1 MLRLIIADD
10 HPAVLQAI
18 GQLLQEEFPTAN
30 IEEARD
36 TKTLLEKALSQPCD
50 LVISDLAMPG
60 ESVFTVLKKIKQVK
74 KSLPVIIVSTYP
86 PEQYLVRSLQAGAS
100 DFVAKDSLPGGLI
113 DAIRKTLHL
122 KK

>member
-18 GQLLQEEFPTAN
+18 KQLLQEEFPSAY
-30 IEEARD
+30 IEEATD
-36 TKTLLEKALSQPCD
+36 TKTLLDKALNQSWD
-50 LVISDLAMPG
+50 MVISDLVMPG
-60 ESVFTVLKKIKQVK
+60 ESGFAVLRKIKQAK
-74 KSLPVIIVSTYP
+74 KTLPVIIVSSYP
-86 PEQYLVRSLQAGAS
+86 AEQYLVRSLQAGAS